1 MNTISMGT
9 NVLDEAHFKDLFR
22 KANSTLKRIPEP
34 YHSWSHLDRFE
45 TQLLDFQRNLERF
58 IKEPNARKQLAA
70 SGTRWILF
78 QLLFA
83 VLFWA

>member
-1 MNTISMGT
+1 MNTTSMNT
-9 NVLDEAHFKDLFR
+9 NGLAESPFKELFR
-22 KANSTLKRIPEP
+22 KADSTLKRIPEP
-34 YHSWSHLDRFE
+34 YHSWSHIDRFE
-45 TQLLDFQRNLERF
+45 TQLLDFQRNLEMF

-83 VLFWA
+83 VLFWV